1 MCILIINGSP
11 LKNGAV
17 QAITSRFSDGAQAS
31 GQQIMQ
37 FNAGVDPLPVLS
49 VDNNDQFQL
58 NNQRLDVLKNE
69 MLKANTVVFSTPLY
83 LFGMSAQMKTV
94 IDYMQF
100 WTKELHQEKTAVL
113 IAVADTDNFD
123 NVKSEFK
130 EIFDDLGW
138 RFGGQVLAGKVTGP
152 DHLRF
157 YPEVAYELGKS
168 L

>member
-1 MCILIINGSP
+1 MLIINGSP

-17 QAITSRFSDGAQAS
+17 HAITNRFSDGAQDA
-31 GQQIMQ
+31 GQQVIQ
-37 FNAGVDPLPVLS
+37 FDAGLDPLPMLS
-49 VDNNDQFQL
+49 VDSNNQFQIDNARL
-58 NNQRLDVLKNE
+58 NQLKSD
-69 MLKANTVVFSTPLY
+69 MVKANTIVFSTPLY

-100 WTKELHQEKTAVL
+100 WTKELHQEKTDVL

-157 YPEVAYELGKS
+157 YPEVAYELGNS
-168 L
+168 F